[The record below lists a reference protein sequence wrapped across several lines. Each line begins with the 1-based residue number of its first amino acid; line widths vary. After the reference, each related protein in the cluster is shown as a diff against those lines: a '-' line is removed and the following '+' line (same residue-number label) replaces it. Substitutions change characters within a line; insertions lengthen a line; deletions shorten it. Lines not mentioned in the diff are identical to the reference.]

1 VEFAIAD
8 SLSHQK
14 NLGMPKGKMIV
25 DITASI
31 YWSVFLYLRGLSWTF
46 PVNISTARKIAE

>member
-8 SLSHQK
+8 SLSHQN
-14 NLGMPKGKMIV
+14 NLGMPKGKIIV
-25 DITASI
+25 DINASI
-31 YWSVFLYLRGLSWTF
+31 NCSVFLYLRGLIWIF